1 MPANRKRFT
10 LIASTMAAVLVG
22 GGVAVAYWTTTGTG
36 TGAGTV
42 GAGTTQVTVVQDST
56 VSGLVPGGPAQDL
69 DFTVSNPTS
78 GPLQISG
85 VAVSVAV
92 ASSPGTCTPADFSVT
107 QPSKPSGGTPLQVPA
122 GGSLS
127 FTSAGGGATG
137 GTGAAISMVNSGSNQ
152 NGCKGATLDL
162 TYTVS

>member
-1 MPANRKRFT
+1 MHANRKRFT
-10 LIASTMAAVLVG
+10 LVATTMAAVLVG
-22 GGVAVAYWTTTGTG
+22 GGIAVAYWTTTGTG
-36 TGAGTV
+36 TGNGTV
-42 GAGTTQVTVVQDST
+42 GAGTTQVTVAQDGAPA
-56 VSGLVPGGPAQDL
+56 GLVPGGPAQPI

-92 ASSPGTCTPADFSVT
+92 AGSPVGCTSADFTVT

-137 GTGAAISMVNSGSNQ
+137 GTGASIAMVNSGSNQ
-152 NGCKGATLDL
+152 DACKGVTLDL
-162 TYTVS
+162 TYNVS